1 MLGGAIVYSR
11 SGTVHRGGWHSGKAR
26 FPAEGAK
33 GVQRSMDIIHAVSG
47 LLVGV
52 LVGLTGVGGGSL
64 MAPILILLIGVA
76 PATAV
81 GTDLWFAAITK
92 TVGGTVHHKFGD
104 PDWQVVRRLACG
116 SVPASIVTLFI
127 LSQSHVG
134 PIKQGLILNLLGT
147 AIILTAVATLS
158 WGMIQRAA
166 ARVTPAGRIAYKRV
180 QPGLTVVAGAVLGV
194 LVSLTSVGAGAL
206 GATLLLALYPRRMTP
221 ARLVGTDIV
230 HAVPLTLVA
239 GIGHLWMGNV
249 DGLLLV
255 SLLVGSIPGILLG
268 SFLAT
273 RVSGNVIRPFLALVL
288 VASGLKMLLS

>member
-1 MLGGAIVYSR
+1 
-11 SGTVHRGGWHSGKAR
+11 
-26 FPAEGAK
+26 
-33 GVQRSMDIIHAVSG
+33 MDSVHAVSG
-47 LLVGV
+47 LLVGA

-76 PATAV
+76 PSTAV

-92 TVGGTVHHKFGD
+92 AVGGTVHHRFGD
-104 PDWQVVRRLACG
+104 PDWPVVRRLACG
-116 SVPASIVTLFI
+116 SVPAAIVTLYI
-127 LSQSHVG
+127 LSQLHMGQV
-134 PIKQGLILNLLGT
+134 KQGLLMNLLGG
-147 AIILTAVATLS
+147 ALILTSIATLS
-158 WGMIQRAA
+158 WGMIRKA
-166 ARVTPAGRIAYKRV
+166 AGRVPPHHVRSYSHV
-180 QPGLTVVAGAVLGV
+180 QPGLTVLAGAILGV

-239 GIGHLWMGNV
+239 GMGHLWLGNV
-249 DGLLLV
+249 DFALLG
-255 SLLVGSIPGILLG
+255 SLLVGSIPGILIG

-273 RVSGNVIRPFLALVL
+273 RVPGGIIRPFLALVL

>member
-1 MLGGAIVYSR
+1 
-11 SGTVHRGGWHSGKAR
+11 
-26 FPAEGAK
+26 
-33 GVQRSMDIIHAVSG
+33 
-47 LLVGV
+47 
-52 LVGLTGVGGGSL
+52 
-64 MAPILILLIGVA
+64 
-76 PATAV
+76 
-81 GTDLWFAAITK
+81 
-92 TVGGTVHHKFGD
+92 
-104 PDWQVVRRLACG
+104 
-116 SVPASIVTLFI
+116 
-127 LSQSHVG
+127 
-134 PIKQGLILNLLGT
+134 
-147 AIILTAVATLS
+147 
-158 WGMIQRAA
+158 MIQRAA

-255 SLLVGSIPGILLG
+255 SLLVGSIPGILIG

>member
-1 MLGGAIVYSR
+1 
-11 SGTVHRGGWHSGKAR
+11 
-26 FPAEGAK
+26 
-33 GVQRSMDIIHAVSG
+33 MDIVHAVSG
-47 LLVGV
+47 LVVGA

-92 TVGGTVHHKFGD
+92 TVGGTVHHRFGD

-116 SVPASIVTLFI
+116 SVPAAILTLFT
-127 LSQSHVG
+127 LSELDMGQV
-134 PIKQGLILNLLGT
+134 KQGLLMNMLGGALIVT
-147 AIILTAVATLS
+147 ALATLS
-158 WGMIQRAA
+158 WGTIRTLAGRVPPQRA
-166 ARVTPAGRIAYKRV
+166 TAYRRV
-180 QPGLTVVAGAVLGV
+180 QPGLTVAAGAILGV

-206 GATLLLALYPRRMTP
+206 GATLLLTLYPRRMTP

-239 GIGHLWMGNV
+239 GMGHLWLGNV
-249 DGLLLV
+249 DFKLLG
-255 SLLVGSIPGILLG
+255 SLLVGSIPGILIG

-273 RVSGNVIRPFLALVL
+273 RVSGGIIRPFLALVL
-288 VASGLKMLLS
+288 VASGAKMLLS

>member
-1 MLGGAIVYSR
+1 
-11 SGTVHRGGWHSGKAR
+11 
-26 FPAEGAK
+26 
-33 GVQRSMDIIHAVSG
+33 MDILHAVSG

-92 TVGGTVHHKFGD
+92 TVGGTVHHRYGD

-116 SVPASIVTLFI
+116 SVPAAIVTLLL
-127 LSQSHVG
+127 LSQLHMGQV
-134 PIKQGLILNLLGT
+134 KQGLLMNLLGG
-147 AIILTAVATLS
+147 ALVLTALATLS
-158 WGMIQRAA
+158 WGAIRRAATSIPPARAA
-166 ARVTPAGRIAYKRV
+166 AYHRV
-180 QPGLTVVAGAVLGV
+180 QPALTVVAGAILGV
-194 LVSLTSVGAGAL
+194 LVSMTSVGAGAL

-230 HAVPLTLVA
+230 HAVPLTMVA
-239 GIGHLWMGNV
+239 GLGHLWLGNV
-249 DGLLLV
+249 NFTLLG
-255 SLLVGSIPGILLG
+255 SLLVGSIPGILIG
-268 SFLAT
+268 SLLAT
-273 RVSGNVIRPFLALVL
+273 RVSGAVIRPFLALVL

>member
-1 MLGGAIVYSR
+1 M
-11 SGTVHRGGWHSGKAR
+11 
-26 FPAEGAK
+26 
-33 GVQRSMDIIHAVSG
+33 HAVSG
-47 LLVGV
+47 LLVGA

-92 TVGGTVHHKFGD
+92 SVGGAVHHRFGD

-116 SVPASIVTLFI
+116 SVPAAIATLVI
-127 LSQSHVG
+127 LSQLHMGQV
-134 PIKQGLILNLLGT
+134 KQGFLMNLLGG
-147 AIILTAVATLS
+147 ALVLTALATLS
-158 WGMIQRAA
+158 WSAIRRFANRVPPHRA
-166 ARVTPAGRIAYKRV
+166 RAYGRV
-180 QPGLTVVAGAVLGV
+180 QPGLTVLAGAILGV

-230 HAVPLTLVA
+230 HAVPLTMVA
-239 GIGHLWMGNV
+239 GLGHLWLGNV
-249 DGLLLV
+249 DFTLLG
-255 SLLVGSIPGILLG
+255 SLLVGSIPGILAG

-273 RVSGNVIRPFLALVL
+273 RVSGGVIRPFLAIVL